1 MISVC
6 MATYNG
12 GKYLKKQLD
21 SILFQLND
29 DDEII
34 ISDDGSID
42 NTVEIINGFND
53 KRIKLLRHQK
63 NKINHQNAAHIYT
76 TKNFENALNHA
87 NGDLIFLC
95 DQDDRWHPDRVKIM
109 TNYLRE
115 YDCVMCNFNL
125 MDEKD
130 KIYQNQYFPNSPI
143 SKSLFVNLIRMPFY
157 GSAMAF
163 RKQLLSRILPFPN
176 DLPVHDNWIGLISQ
190 KYGKT
195 YFITKSLHDYRRHN
209 NSVSNA
215 ASGIS
220 SNSLSYR
227 LKYRL
232 AILISY
238 LKR

>member
-12 GKYLKKQLD
+12 GKDLKKQLD

-34 ISDDGSID
+34 ISEWEAVDLFIFER
-42 NTVEIINGFND
+42 TV
-53 KRIKLLRHQK
+53 LRHQK